1 MFYHFLS
8 FSPSLPAQRCFEG
21 TSRRLYA
28 VLNQVSRNF
37 QFSSILN
44 FHVMVF
50 SCIFHRYKIV
60 SRGASPSDK
69 ERIERCLD
77 VKQHGHEVV
86 AISRVFADFSLRYVS
101 RSALSFGAIRGRSIF
116 PDELRFLNFS
126 FRGFEYFR
134 EFSSSSSSFL
144 YFAMY
149 FRRLIL

>member
-1 MFYHFLS
+1 MFYQFLS

-50 SCIFHRYKIV
+50 SCIFHS
-60 SRGASPSDK
+60 SRGASHSDK